1 MVTNNCNVIC
11 YNIIKLTPTRIQINK
26 KTAFLPSC
34 TSQDIDIKK
43 QHEISMRTKACKK
56 MFFFVR
62 FSDAVHSFS
71 NILDKTENI
80 RTKLLGQCKKC
91 LEKHKISQNSVKIL
105 LLWAFVTK
113 LMIQFF
119 SCFPIPVCYS
129 VIIPPPASETCCS
142 LGRVSMQQASKEPAD
157 SIMRFCLCDESGE
170 INEDFI
176 DKMKG
181 LF

>member
-1 MVTNNCNVIC
+1 MGGVGSTLALVVKRQEGTTSALSLAATAPIDTNNCNGTC
-11 YNIIKLTPTRIQINK
+11 YNITQFTATRIQINK
-26 KTAFLPSC
+26 KTVFLPSC
-34 TSQDIDIKK
+34 TSQDINIKK

-105 LLWAFVTK
+105 LL
-113 LMIQFF
+113 
-119 SCFPIPVCYS
+119 
-129 VIIPPPASETCCS
+129 
-142 LGRVSMQQASKEPAD
+142 
-157 SIMRFCLCDESGE
+157 
-170 INEDFI
+170 
-176 DKMKG
+176 
-181 LF
+181 